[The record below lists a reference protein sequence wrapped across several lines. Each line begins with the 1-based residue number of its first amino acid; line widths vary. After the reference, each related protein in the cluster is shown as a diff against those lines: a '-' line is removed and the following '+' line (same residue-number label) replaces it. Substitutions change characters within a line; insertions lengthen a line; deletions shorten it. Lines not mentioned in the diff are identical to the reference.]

1 MAQEGG
7 RYFIRDVSRELI
19 SVIEQH
25 ETDHDSNALRDGLLR
40 ATKSLRA
47 RPDLYT
53 LGVKREGNHITN
65 TKYLYYDGQLQITLD
80 ELPNGKKI
88 PAHNHGIWEALILCS
103 GRLAHTV
110 YERAD
115 DGKVEGYADLRV
127 VEDRV
132 FGPQEIAMVVPPADI
147 HGFTALEDKTFVLTI
162 VGGEYSPTRHY
173 YQVEKKTYA
182 VRTPKALRE
191 SGALEAVQ
199 GGGKS

>member
-1 MAQEGG
+1 VIAQYES
-7 RYFIRDVSRELI
+7 D
-19 SVIEQH
+19 Q
-25 ETDHDSNALRDGLLR
+25 DSDRLRSGLLR
-40 ATKSLRA
+40 ATQPLRA
-47 RPDLYT
+47 RPDLHS

-65 TKYLYYDGQLQITLD
+65 TKYLYYDGQLQVTLD
-80 ELPNGKKI
+80 ELPHGKKI

-103 GRLAHTV
+103 GSLSHTV

-115 DGKVEGYADLRV
+115 DGKVEGYADLRI

-132 FGPQEIAMVVPPADI
+132 FRPQEIAMVVPPADI
-147 HGFTALEDKTFVLTI
+147 HGFTALEDKTFVLTV

-191 SGALEAVQ
+191 SGALV
-199 GGGKS
+199 